1 VMPFPRNLAEL
12 LKKPVFNSKW
22 IYFSYGFLIFWELL
36 DGLTTKIGFDLG
48 LTEVGTYARGVLSV
62 YGFWGLMVWKYSIV
76 ASVGVMFFLTYY
88 LVKKYAPTR
97 LNSVC
102 KIITVGGLIGGMVS
116 AQVVLSNILQL
127 QLVLH

>member
-1 VMPFPRNLAEL
+1 MLFPRNLAEL
-12 LKKPVFNSKW
+12 VKKPIFSSKW

-48 LTEVGTYARGVLSV
+48 LTEVGTYAKGVLSV
-62 YGFWGLMVWKYSIV
+62 YGFWGLMAWKYSIV

-102 KIITVGGLIGGMVS
+102 KIITVGGLIGGMAS

>member
-1 VMPFPRNLAEL
+1 
-12 LKKPVFNSKW
+12 
-22 IYFSYGFLIFWELL
+22 
-36 DGLTTKIGFDLG
+36 
-48 LTEVGTYARGVLSV
+48 VGTYARGVLSV